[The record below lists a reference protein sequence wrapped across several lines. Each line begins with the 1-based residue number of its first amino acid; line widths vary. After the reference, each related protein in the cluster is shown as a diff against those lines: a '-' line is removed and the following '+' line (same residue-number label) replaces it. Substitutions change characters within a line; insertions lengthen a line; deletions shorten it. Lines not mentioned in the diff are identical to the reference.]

1 MTDKLKRIAFLDG
14 LRGVAIL
21 MVVLFHAYARW
32 TGLVPYGDKFS
43 HFFLFS
49 YGSLGV
55 YLFFMI
61 SGFVILMSLEKTTDF
76 FGFIYHR
83 WLRLFPAMFIVS
95 ILIFVTARGLFP
107 ERPAGIPS
115 VRDLLSGL
123 TFIDPAFLSHVIHSP
138 HGMLEGSFW
147 SLFVEVKFYIIFG
160 LMFFTFG
167 ENPAIATLIGLFISN
182 VLISLNIIDRH
193 FGYLFSTEYMGWFAS
208 GAIYYLYF
216 KSGNKKLLFLGLLMS
231 LISSVNFYC
240 LHIDTGAMCAA
251 IIMSLFF
258 FFIMI
263 SEKLRSIMGSKSL
276 LFLGFISYP
285 LYLVH
290 ENMMVSLIVKTGRWM
305 PFMPVILLPIIPIAS
320 VIAVA
325 GLVAKYAEPGFRD
338 ILRRILEMR
347 MRTDQVTHH

>member
-1 MTDKLKRIAFLDG
+1 MSEKLKRISFLDG

-32 TGLVPYGDKFS
+32 PDLVPYGDKFS
-43 HFFLFS
+43 RIVLFR

-61 SGFVILMSLEKTTDF
+61 SGFVILMSLEKTANF
-76 FGFIYHR
+76 FQFIYHR

-95 ILIFVTARGLFP
+95 LLIFVTARGLFP
-107 ERPAGIPS
+107 ERPAGIPN
-115 VRDLLSGL
+115 VKDLLSGL
-123 TFIDPAFLSHVIHSP
+123 TFIDASYLNRIVHSP

-160 LMFFTFG
+160 LIFFTFG
-167 ENPAIATLIGLFISN
+167 ENMAIASLIGLFICDILIGLN
-182 VLISLNIIDRH
+182 VLNKH
-193 FGYLFSTEYMGWFAS
+193 FGYLLSTEYMGWFAS

-216 KSGNKKLLFLGLLMS
+216 KSGKKKLLYMGLLMS
-231 LISSVNFYC
+231 LICSVYFYC
-240 LHIDTGAMCAA
+240 LHIEMGAILAA
-251 IIMSLFF
+251 ILMSLFF
-258 FFIMI
+258 FTIMMT
-263 SEKLRSIMGSKSL
+263 ECLQSIIGSRIL

-290 ENMMVSLIVKTGRWM
+290 ENMMVSLIIKIGRWM
-305 PFMPVILLPIIPIAS
+305 PFIPGFLLPIIPIAF
-320 VIAVA
+320 VIVIA

-338 ILRRILEMR
+338 ILRWILER
-347 MRTDQVTHH
+347 S